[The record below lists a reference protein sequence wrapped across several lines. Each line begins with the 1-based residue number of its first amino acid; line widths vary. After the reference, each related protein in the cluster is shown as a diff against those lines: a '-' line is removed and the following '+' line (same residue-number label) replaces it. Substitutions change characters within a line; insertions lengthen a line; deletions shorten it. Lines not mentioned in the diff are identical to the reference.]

1 MRVSGVFFFAKLFSF
16 GEMRASEVGAR
27 LGGAFGARHAARE
40 PDHVYA
46 RSALALAL
54 AATHPND
61 RERVLSVFLSL
72 GVGAA
77 CARVA
82 CECSHTSIAC
92 VCALLV
98 DESRL
103 YS

>member
-1 MRVSGVFFFAKLFSF
+1 
-16 GEMRASEVGAR
+16 MRASEVGAR
-27 LGGAFGARHAARE
+27 LGGAFGARRAALER
-40 PDHVYA
+40 DQVHA

-54 AATHPND
+54 AATAPD
-61 RERVLSVFLSL
+61 ARERVLAIFLSL
-72 GVGAA
+72 GHGEA

-82 CECSHTSIAC
+82 CECAHTSAAC

-103 YS
+103 YSDDGEGAPFI